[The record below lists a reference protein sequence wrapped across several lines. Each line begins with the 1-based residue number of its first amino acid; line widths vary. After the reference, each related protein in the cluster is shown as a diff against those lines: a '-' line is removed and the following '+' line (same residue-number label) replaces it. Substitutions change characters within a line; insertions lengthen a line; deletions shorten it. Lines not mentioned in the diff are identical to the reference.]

1 MNIEDV
7 LDCLF
12 ETTEA
17 LERIGRIL
25 PAAKDIQDFKIIQ
38 RNVHWCLGDLRSSNQ
53 RYMTPKEA
61 EEFRKN
67 LEQLRNGGA

>member
-17 LERIGRIL
+17 LERVGHII
-25 PAAKDIQDFKIIQ
+25 PEVKDIQDFKIIQ
-38 RNVHWCLGDLRSSNQ
+38 RNVHWCIGSLRSNNPK
-53 RYMTPKEA
+53 YMTPKEA
-61 EEFRKN
+61 AEFRKN